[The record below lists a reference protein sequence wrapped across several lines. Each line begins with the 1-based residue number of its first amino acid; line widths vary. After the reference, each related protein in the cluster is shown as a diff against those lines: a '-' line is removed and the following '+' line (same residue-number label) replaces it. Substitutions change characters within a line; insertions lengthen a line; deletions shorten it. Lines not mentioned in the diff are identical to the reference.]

1 MGKEDTSLKVN
12 MFWNFI
18 GNLFY
23 MATQWILTI
32 LVVRLAGYSVSG
44 EFALAISVTNIF
56 YAVAV
61 YGMRNY
67 QVSDIESQF
76 SDLDYIL
83 SRVVTNVFAVIL
95 CMLFCRLNSYSRQQ
109 CWIIFLYML
118 FKVSESFID
127 VFHGCIQKKWR
138 LDLIGQSFLLR
149 AFFNTLVF
157 VVVLMLTDSL
167 AISIFFMMVV
177 SFSVLIFFDIR
188 KGIGKW
194 TSSDKVVLPKVMMLL
209 KMVFPF
215 AIYYCMINII
225 GTLPR

>member
-76 SDLDYIL
+76 SDLYYIL

-95 CMLFCRLNSYSRQQ
+95 CMLFCRLNSYSRQ
-109 CWIIFLYML
+109 
-118 FKVSESFID
+118 
-127 VFHGCIQKKWR
+127 
-138 LDLIGQSFLLR
+138 
-149 AFFNTLVF
+149 
-157 VVVLMLTDSL
+157 
-167 AISIFFMMVV
+167 
-177 SFSVLIFFDIR
+177 
-188 KGIGKW
+188 
-194 TSSDKVVLPKVMMLL
+194 
-209 KMVFPF
+209 
-215 AIYYCMINII
+215 
-225 GTLPR
+225 